1 MSNANDSDSWFS
13 IIRDS
18 LTGKQRDYT
27 LGSVRKAVIVLAI
40 PMMLEMAMES
50 LFAITDIYWISTLG
64 KEATAAVGL
73 TESVSTLIYA
83 VAIGLSMALTATVAR
98 RIGEKN
104 ARGASVAAAQGLY
117 IGAAVAVVTG
127 LPAFVYGREI
137 LQLMGAE
144 AAVVEVGADYT
155 AILLGTN
162 IVIIYLFLNNA
173 IFRGAG
179 DAALAMRALWLG
191 NGINIALDPCL
202 IYGWGSFPEMGLAG
216 AAMAT
221 VIGRGSAVFYQFWA
235 FYRHKSLIQLNRSS
249 WSIDTRVIVR
259 MVRISLGGILQMLIA
274 TTSWIALM
282 RILAPFGS
290 AALAGYT
297 IALRV
302 ILFTILP
309 SWGLSNAV
317 ATLVG
322 QNLGAGSSDRAV
334 ASVKEAGVFNMVFL
348 TLVMVAFLAF
358 AQPIVEIFIDD
369 PEVVEMGV
377 ITLRFISLAYP
388 FYAWGMIL
396 VQAFNGAGDTMTP
409 TWINVFCFWMFQIPL
424 AWMLSRCLMSP
435 TGVVWAILAS
445 DIAMAI
451 VGGILFARGMWKE
464 KEV

>member
-1 MSNANDSDSWFS
+1 MSNANDSDSWLS
-13 IIRDS
+13 SVRDCLS
-18 LTGKQRDYT
+18 GKQRDYT
-27 LGSVRKAVIVLAI
+27 SGSVRKAVVVLAI

-50 LFAITDIYWISTLG
+50 LFAITDIYWVSTLG

-155 AILLGTN
+155 AILLGSN

-191 NGINIALDPCL
+191 NGINIVLDPCL
-202 IYGWGSFPEMGLAG
+202 IYGWGPFPEMGLTG

-221 VIGRGSAVFYQFWA
+221 VIGRGTAVFYQFWA
-235 FYRHKSLIQLNRSS
+235 FYRQKSLTQLDRAS
-249 WSIDTRVIVR
+249 WSLDMSVILR

-282 RILAPFGS
+282 RIIAPFGS

-302 ILFTILP
+302 ILFAILP

-322 QNLGAGSSDRAV
+322 QNLGAGSADRAV
-334 ASVKEAGVFNMVFL
+334 ASVKEAGLFNMVFL
-348 TLVMVAFLAF
+348 TLVMVAFLVF
-358 AQPIVEIFIDD
+358 AQPIVEIFIED
-369 PEVVEMGV
+369 PEVAEMGV
-377 ITLRFISLAYP
+377 LTLRLISLAYP

-424 AWMLSRCLMSP
+424 AWMLSRYLMSP
-435 TGVVWAILAS
+435 TGVVWAILAA
-445 DIAMAI
+445 DIAMTV
-451 VGGILFARGMWKE
+451 VGGILFARGKWKE